1 MAVGRKKILPVMDGI
16 MQDYLEVPSGS
27 YVTGGGTYALLGTFT
42 APILMVVKGQQD
54 VKIDN
59 VILDGK
65 LKDNIGKFGLLIR
78 NSSEVVVRDVVFRNF
93 WGAGVVVMGGGRV
106 VFERCI
112 FENNSMAVAINHMPL
127 NFDGEVLGFGYV
139 DRIEFYGCEFY
150 NDLSV
155 LASANVKAYNLL
167 YSRMVENL
175 VIDGCYFEGAGFG
188 AANDAALGTWGNGI
202 YVWQSRNVGI
212 HNVKSKENY
221 WSSVVIG
228 QEADSVVITDSF
240 LSKGLNSSAALW
252 IEQAGCRQVVV
263 SSNQINGGVS
273 MGDNGGQKVIFSKN
287 IVNNPNYGLDIS
299 TYALDVVISNNII
312 SGDGYQINSKGMYVY
327 NHKNPSSRQTV
338 IITSNIV
345 SGYEAGIYLNND
357 YAVGDL
363 YNLIITNNFCEDNTY
378 PFVVGGDVQFTE
390 SVVIA
395 NNSFTHYYRNY

>member
-1 MAVGRKKILPVMDGI
+1 MAVGKKKILPVMDGV
-16 MQDYLEVPSGS
+16 MQGYLEISSSS
-27 YVTGGGTYALLGTFT
+27 YVTGGSTSAVVGTFT
-42 APILMVVKGQQD
+42 APFLMAAKRQQD
-54 VKIDN
+54 IKIDN
-59 VILDGK
+59 SILDGK
-65 LKDNIGKFGLLIR
+65 LKDNAGKFGLLIY

-93 WGAGVVVMGGGRV
+93 SGAGVVIMGGGRV
-106 VFERCI
+106 IFERCV
-112 FENNSMAVAINHMPL
+112 FENNSMAVAINHTPL
-127 NFDGEVLGFGYV
+127 DFEGEIIGFGYV
-139 DRIEFYGCEFY
+139 DRVEFYGCEFY
-150 NDLSV
+150 NDSSI

-175 VIDGCYFEGAGFG
+175 IVDDCYFEGAGLG
-188 AANDAALGTWGNGI
+188 APNDAALGTWGNGI
-202 YVWQSRNVGI
+202 YVWQSQNVII

-228 QEADSVVITDSF
+228 QEANSVVVTDSF
-240 LSKGLNSSAALW
+240 LSKGLNSTAALW
-252 IEQAGCRQVVV
+252 IEQPSCEQIIVTG
-263 SSNQINGGVS
+263 NQINGGVS

-312 SGDGYQINSKGMYVY
+312 SGDGYQTNSKGMHIY
-327 NHKNPSSRQTV
+327 NHKNSSSKQTV

-357 YAVGDL
+357 YAVGNL

-378 PFVVGGDVQFTE
+378 PFVVGGNVQFTE